1 MGVPLICE
9 EMCSPGLDRPTFFS
23 SAVCDDFC
31 RKYLLRNVHFY
42 LV

>member
-9 EMCSPGLDRPTFFS
+9 VMCGPGLDRPTFFS
-23 SAVCDDFC
+23 SAVYDDFG
-31 RKYLLRNVHFY
+31 RKYLLRNMHFY